1 MIPGSVDDTIFGKQP
16 PLLVIG
22 IGNPLLSDDGVG
34 LQLLEKIEDKIENNS
49 VEFIDGGTQGI
60 ALLGRLENRQAIIFL
75 DAVSLDA
82 QPGTVHFLS
91 KDEVLSIDSK
101 QTTAHEGNATQ
112 ILKTAL
118 LTGDLPDN
126 IFVIGIEPE
135 KLKTDIGLSETVA
148 NSLPKALEL
157 IETTINK
164 LLKEITN

>member
-1 MIPGSVDDTIFGKQP
+1 MTPGSVDDNLFGKQS

-34 LQLLEKIEDKIENNS
+34 LQLLKKIEKKFGSNL

-60 ALLGRLENRQAIIFL
+60 ALLGRLENRKAIIFL

-82 QPGTVHFLS
+82 PHGTIHYLS

-118 LTGDLPDN
+118 LTGDLPEN

-135 KLKTDIGLSETVA
+135 KLNTDIGLSETVT
-148 NSLPKALEL
+148 KAIPDAIEL
-157 IETTINK
+157 IESTINR
-164 LLKEITN
+164 LLREISD

>member
-1 MIPGSVDDTIFGKQP
+1 MTPGSVENNIFGKQA

-34 LQLLEKIEDKIENNS
+34 LQLLEKIENRIDNEL

-82 QPGTVHFLS
+82 KPGTVHYLS
-91 KDEVLSIDSK
+91 KDEVLSIDNK

-118 LTGDLPDN
+118 LTGDLPEN

-135 KLKTDIGLSETVA
+135 KLKTEIGLSETVSNA
-148 NSLPKALEL
+148 LPETIKL
-157 IETTINK
+157 IENTIHN
-164 LLKEITN
+164 LLIQMSK

>member
-1 MIPGSVDDTIFGKQP
+1 MIPGSVDDNIFGKQP

-34 LQLLEKIEDKIENNS
+34 LQLLEKIDEKFDHDS

-82 QPGTVHFLS
+82 KPGTVHYLS
-91 KDEVLSIDSK
+91 KEEVLSIDSK

-118 LTGDLPDN
+118 LTGDLPKN
-126 IFVIGIEPE
+126 ISVIGIEPE
-135 KLKTDIGLSETVA
+135 KLKTDIGLSETVTNA
-148 NSLPKALEL
+148 LPEALEL
-157 IETTINK
+157 IENTINK
-164 LLKEITN
+164 ILKEIAN